1 MLQISVN
8 EVGGRT
14 YSVNLCIDN
23 RLSREKI
30 EAVWL
35 RLVMIIKLTPQ
46 YGHATTKREIMNEQR
61 VPVEIGGY
69 QKWYQTIKFEPK
81 NPLFPS
87 SNGNMIVVSY

>member
-35 RLVMIIKLTPQ
+35 RQVMIFKLTSR
-46 YGHATTKREIMNEQR
+46 YGHTTTKREILGEQR
-61 VPVEIGGY
+61 VPVEIAEY
-69 QKWYQTIKFEPK
+69 QKW
-81 NPLFPS
+81 
-87 SNGNMIVVSY
+87 